1 MMTLIRRD
9 YKTTKKHFK
18 YFVKYF
24 AQWKG
29 AILYTRKDGPGGEM
43 TFAPLQTKE
52 ILTSVL
58 DEKSQPDA
66 SCEQNKASPDVEKTD
81 CKTASLQVPLAS
93 SERKNT

>member
-1 MMTLIRRD
+1 
-9 YKTTKKHFK
+9 
-18 YFVKYF
+18 
-24 AQWKG
+24 
-29 AILYTRKDGPGGEM
+29 M

-81 CKTASLQVPLAS
+81 CKTASSKVPLAS
-93 SERKNT
+93 SERKKYVRNWQLTLHALPLPDHQKNPMTI